1 MAEAECRLGEV
12 AVQAS
17 CRQKEAAM
25 RVSNLRRVA
34 HAVRLASPTWKVNLQ
49 SLTCPRG
56 SRDPAPPPPTAHLA
70 PIRAGTPDQLPLIAG
85 TCMLGLEVCSL
96 WGHLDSEMGRSWCQS
111 SRPPPALLVIP
122 PAQRLHRW
130 VSLNPVNAP
139 RIQGGTPSPESQH
152 RLQRSR
158 LP

>member
-1 MAEAECRLGEV
+1 MCFQPSQSRACGEV
-12 AVQAS
+12 SVPHLES
-17 CRQKEAAM
+17 ESSEPHM
-25 RVSNLRRVA
+25 
-34 HAVRLASPTWKVNLQ
+34 SPGIQ
-49 SLTCPRG
+49 GP
-56 SRDPAPPPPTAHLA
+56 PPPPPTAHLA
-70 PIRAGTPDQLPLIAG
+70 PIRTGTPDQLPLIAG